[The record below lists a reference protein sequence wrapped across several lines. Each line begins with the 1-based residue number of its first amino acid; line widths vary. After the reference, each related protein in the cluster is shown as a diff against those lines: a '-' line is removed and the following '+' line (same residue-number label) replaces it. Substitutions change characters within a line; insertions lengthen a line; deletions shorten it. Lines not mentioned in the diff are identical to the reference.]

1 MRIVLDTN
9 VVVSAMLN
17 PNGAPGA
24 ILRGVLDGRL
34 RLLVDNRIV
43 FEYADVLSRP
53 KFRLDPYDVHA
64 FLDFIEHEA
73 EYVTAP
79 PVDAQFA
86 DPDDRPFYEV
96 ALGGGANY
104 LVTGNTRHF
113 PGNRIVSNPRHFLRV
128 FSACE

>member
-1 MRIVLDTN
+1 MKVVLDTN

-34 RLLVDNRIV
+34 SLLVDNRIV
-43 FEYADVLSRP
+43 FEYSDVLLRP
-53 KFRLDPYDVHA
+53 KFGFDLYDVQA
-64 FLDFIEHEA
+64 FLDFVEHEA
-73 EYVTAP
+73 EYVNAP
-79 PVDAQFA
+79 PIDARLD

-96 ALGGGANY
+96 ALAGGAEY

-113 PGNRIVSNPRHFLRV
+113 PENPVVTTPVNFLRA
-128 FSACE
+128 FPA